1 MAVLEPAFR
10 IERKR
15 EAYPRVELTA
25 LLDVILLLLIFVLL
39 TSQFILTSSFNV
51 ELPESTAASLSAAQD
66 LVIQIPRSSEAN
78 LFFDGEPVAW
88 ESFAAR
94 LRAAYVK
101 KPDGTVLLAADRQ
114 ADVGR
119 LLKVLESAR
128 EAGFRRIRIAVER
141 KETTVPEEE
150 TPNETRD

>member
-39 TSQFILTSSFNV
+39 TSEFILTSSFNV
-51 ELPESTAASLSAAQD
+51 ELPESAAGTLSSAED
-66 LVIQIPRSSEAN
+66 LVIQVPRSSEAA
-78 LFFDGEPVAW
+78 LFFDGEPVPWTSA
-88 ESFAAR
+88 AAR
-94 LRAAYVK
+94 LRAAYAK
-101 KPDGTVLLAADRQ
+101 KPNGTVLLAADRR

-119 LLKVLESAR
+119 LLRVLEAVR

-141 KETTVPEEE
+141 KEKPESAEGN
-150 TPNETRD
+150 P

>member
-39 TSQFILTSSFNV
+39 TSEFVLTSSFNV
-51 ELPESTAASLSAAQD
+51 ELPESTAGTLSAAQD
-66 LVIQIPRSSEAN
+66 LLIQIPRSSEAA
-78 LFFDGEPVAW
+78 LFIDGEPVPS
-88 ESFAAR
+88 ERLRAR
-94 LRAAYVK
+94 LRLAYVK
-101 KPDGTVLLAADRQ
+101 KPDGTVLLAPDRR

-119 LLKVLESAR
+119 LLRVLESVR
-128 EAGFRRIRIAVER
+128 EAGFRRIRIAVQH
-141 KETTVPEEE
+141 KETTE
-150 TPNETRD
+150 TGGGNP